1 MSFILARD
9 NTAYLA
15 DSVSE
20 QPVDLSNCDRE
31 PIQYIEAIQPH
42 GALVIV
48 TEPELCIRQ
57 YSANLSALL
66 GVADQAWQGHTLAR
80 LLGEET
86 CQAVRQALLD
96 NDLAQTYLHLLTFN
110 SPGHADSDIHLFGN
124 RMDGLLILEL
134 EPTRPAPDSETAGAI
149 HALHNALPLLKRAG
163 RLEEFLQQACDLV
176 KACTGFERVMV
187 YRFLADGSGHV
198 MAETRES
205 GLESYLHLHY
215 PASDIPEPARRLF
228 QFRTVRFLPNADYE
242 PVPLLPPFRQAGFEH
257 PVDLSF
263 STLRSVSL
271 MYSVYLRNMGVK
283 STLVM
288 PLLVNRTL
296 WGLISCM
303 HHSAPRYL
311 TYPERVPAE
320 LLAGVITQ
328 WLREY
333 QDSDYD
339 DYRNRL
345 RQTLARQTERATRQI
360 SLHFSADAAARLDL
374 LETLNADGVAII
386 MEGQVI
392 LQGDTPAEPQVR
404 HLADWLSQQNHTLY
418 VTDRLAADYPPA
430 AEFGEI
436 SAGVLAMVLPKA
448 SENALFWFR
457 REYPQDVH
465 WAGNPDKPVEVQGEG
480 ALRELHP
487 RNSFALWKQVSRG
500 RSKNWLA
507 CEIEYAGDLRQALT
521 DLILQRI
528 KLAGDLNPEGEI
540 RQQEMDSFFYSAAHD
555 LREPLIG
562 IRSYLQLIQMEDG
575 QSLSDRNVKRMD
587 SLVELTYR
595 MEETLKSLMW
605 FTNTGK
611 NVMDIKPHDMG
622 ELVREVA
629 GMVMLAYP
637 KLDIRIEIQADFPET
652 RCDEVK
658 VKAIYQNL
666 IRNAAKYND
675 HTARRI
681 EIGYY
686 LNHAIPVFFVRDNGI
701 GIATEH
707 HADIFELFR
716 RLHGSEAYGG
726 GSGAGLTIVRKAVER
741 HGGRIWL
748 DSTPGQ
754 GTTFFFTLTP
764 SSTQDRPS

>member
-1 MSFILARD
+1 
-9 NTAYLA
+9 
-15 DSVSE
+15 
-20 QPVDLSNCDRE
+20 
-31 PIQYIEAIQPH
+31 
-42 GALVIV
+42 
-48 TEPELCIRQ
+48 
-57 YSANLSALL
+57 
-66 GVADQAWQGHTLAR
+66 
-80 LLGEET
+80 
-86 CQAVRQALLD
+86 
-96 NDLAQTYLHLLTFN
+96 
-110 SPGHADSDIHLFGN
+110 
-124 RMDGLLILEL
+124 
-134 EPTRPAPDSETAGAI
+134 
-149 HALHNALPLLKRAG
+149 
-163 RLEEFLQQACDLV
+163 
-176 KACTGFERVMV
+176 
-187 YRFLADGSGHV
+187 
-198 MAETRES
+198 
-205 GLESYLHLHY
+205 
-215 PASDIPEPARRLF
+215 
-228 QFRTVRFLPNADYE
+228 
-242 PVPLLPPFRQAGFEH
+242 
-257 PVDLSF
+257 
-263 STLRSVSL
+263 
-271 MYSVYLRNMGVK
+271 
-283 STLVM
+283 
-288 PLLVNRTL
+288 
-296 WGLISCM
+296 
-303 HHSAPRYL
+303 
-311 TYPERVPAE
+311 
-320 LLAGVITQ
+320 
-328 WLREY
+328 
-333 QDSDYD
+333 
-339 DYRNRL
+339 
-345 RQTLARQTERATRQI
+345 
-360 SLHFSADAAARLDL
+360 
-374 LETLNADGVAII
+374 
-386 MEGQVI
+386 
-392 LQGDTPAEPQVR
+392 
-404 HLADWLSQQNHTLY
+404 
-418 VTDRLAADYPPA
+418 
-430 AEFGEI
+430 
-436 SAGVLAMVLPKA
+436 
-448 SENALFWFR
+448 
-457 REYPQDVH
+457 
-465 WAGNPDKPVEVQGEG
+465 
-480 ALRELHP
+480 
-487 RNSFALWKQVSRG
+487 
-500 RSKNWLA
+500 
-507 CEIEYAGDLRQALT
+507 LRQALT

-637 KLDIRIEIQADFPET
+637 KLDLRIEIQADFPET
-652 RCDEVK
+652 HCDEVK

-748 DSTPGQ
+748 DSTPSQ